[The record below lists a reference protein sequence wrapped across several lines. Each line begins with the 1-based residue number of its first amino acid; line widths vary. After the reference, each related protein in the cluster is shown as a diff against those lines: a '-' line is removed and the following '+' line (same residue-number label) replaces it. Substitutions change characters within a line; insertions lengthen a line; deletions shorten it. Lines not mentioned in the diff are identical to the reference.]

1 MAQTTN
7 RPELT
12 VTKREVLGKKVTK
25 LRRQEII
32 PANIYGHG
40 VESVAIQMP
49 SEALGNLLRQV
60 SRSDIINLRIAD
72 DKTPR
77 LVFIRHIQRDFIKDS
92 VLHVDFQQ
100 ISLSEKVRF
109 QVPIHLVGEAPAVDV
124 YGGALMYSL
133 EEITVEGLPADIPP
147 YVELDVSTLTQIDAS
162 LHVRDIAIPAGLIVL
177 TDPDLVVAK
186 VASTAK
192 ERAEAE
198 ALGVSGGPAAA
209 ETEEEAVEEG
219 E

>member
-40 VESVAIQMP
+40 VESVAIQVP
-49 SEALGNLLRQV
+49 SEALSSLLRQV
-60 SRSDIINLRIAD
+60 SRSDIINLRVAD

-147 YVELDVSTLTQIDAS
+147 YVELDVSTLAQIDAS
-162 LHVRDIAIPAGLIVL
+162 LHVRDIPIPAGLVVL
-177 TDPDLVVAK
+177 TDSDLVVAK

-198 ALGVSGGPAAA
+198 ALGVSSVPAAA
-209 ETEEEAVEEG
+209 VTEEEAAEDG